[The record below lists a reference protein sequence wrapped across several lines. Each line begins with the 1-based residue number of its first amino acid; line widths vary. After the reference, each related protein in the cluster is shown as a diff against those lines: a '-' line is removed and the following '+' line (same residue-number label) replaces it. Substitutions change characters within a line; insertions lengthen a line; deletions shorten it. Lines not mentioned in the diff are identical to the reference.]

1 MGNAI
6 GQMLGSAVGIAISP
20 LPIIVIVLMLS
31 TPKGKANGT
40 AFAVGWVAALAVV
53 ASLIVG
59 FGGGAKSDG
68 EPATWVYWVKLAI
81 GVLFAALALKQW
93 LSRPRAGHEAKTP
106 AWMATIDS
114 VTPGKAAGLS
124 ALLSAANP
132 KNLALI
138 VGGSV
143 SIAASPASA
152 GGKTVA
158 LVLFV
163 LIGSACVLL
172 PLGVYLLGGDKAAA
186 TLDGWKSWMGEHNA
200 AIMAVVL
207 VVLGAKFIG
216 EAISGL

>member
-1 MGNAI
+1 MGDAI

-53 ASLIVG
+53 STVLVAV
-59 FGGGAKSDG
+59 GGAKTGG
-68 EPATWVYWVKLAI
+68 EPATWVYWLKLAI
-81 GVLFAALALKQW
+81 GVLFLLLAAKQW
-93 LSRPRAGHEAKTP
+93 AGRPKAGQEAKSP

-114 VTPGKAAGLS
+114 VGPGKAAGLS

-138 VGGSV
+138 VAGAV
-143 SIAASPASA
+143 SIASSPAGA
-152 GGKTVA
+152 GGKAVA
-158 LVLFV
+158 VALFV
-163 LIGSACVLL
+163 LIGSLCVLL
-172 PLGVYLLGGDKAAA
+172 PLGVYLVGGDKAAA
-186 TLDGWKSWMGEHNA
+186 TLDGWKTWMGEHNA

-207 VVLGAKFIG
+207 VVLGAKFAG
-216 EAISGL
+216 EGISGL